1 MKLDLNLREVLKL
14 VKGKRSGSPTYI
26 LFSLLYPP
34 PGHVKCKKYNFN
46 GINLIKSLFSLMLP
60 LGWKINTVIN
70 IFNISYVR
78 VENEYNYKYI

>member
-1 MKLDLNLREVLKL
+1 MRIFSFINTFAHNIFKRDHVLEPTEEDLIAGKKIIYIHLKFDLNLREVLKL

-46 GINLIKSLFSLMLP
+46 GI
-60 LGWKINTVIN
+60 
-70 IFNISYVR
+70 
-78 VENEYNYKYI
+78 